1 MSEISADRGEGCG
14 KPLRLAVP
22 TLQPCLYLEHTL
34 CPGKGCSP
42 LLCCA
47 SGVLLSAGPVSH
59 SFTHS
64 STQRYALCFYYVP
77 GAVLDTGV
85 ELRTEFLPWL

>member
-1 MSEISADRGEGCG
+1 MGSPSDLLSRHFSPAS
-14 KPLRLAVP
+14 
-22 TLQPCLYLEHTL
+22 TSNTL